1 MHTVSCTYKVV
12 VSIYGNYL
20 STVVTAYSNTCL
32 LKSLYTAATCPQ
44 WSTYLHSI
52 WEPPV
57 HSGQHTCTVY
67 GSHLSTVV
75 NIRTCTV
82 YGSHLS
88 TVVNI
93 PAQYMAATCPQW
105 STYLHS
111 IWQPPVHS
119 GQHTCTVYGSH
130 LSTVVNIP
138 AQYMAATCPQWSTY
152 LHSIWQP
159 PVHSGQHTC
168 TVYGSHLST
177 VVNIPA
183 QYMAAT
189 CPQWST
195 YLHSIWELAVYRIL
209 PNPNDNIQTHN
220 PKAASILGNYPNL
233 RGTGQNQ

>member
-1 MHTVSCTYKVV
+1 MSNNFYVFIINQLLADRPCKPTMVTVCKYHTCTVYGSHLSTVVNIPAQYMVYTYIMHTESCTYKLV

-32 LKSLYTAATCPQ
+32 LKSLYTAATCLQ

-52 WEPPV
+52 WE
-57 HSGQHTCTVY
+57 
-67 GSHLSTVV
+67 
-75 NIRTCTV
+75 
-82 YGSHLS
+82 
-88 TVVNI
+88 
-93 PAQYMAATCPQW
+93 
-105 STYLHS
+105 
-111 IWQPPVHS
+111 PPVHS

-152 LHSIWQP
+152 LYNIWQP
-159 PVHSGQHTC
+159 P
-168 TVYGSHLST
+168 
-177 VVNIPA
+177 

-195 YLHSIWELAVYRIL
+195 YLHTVYRIL

>member
-1 MHTVSCTYKVV
+1 MFIINRLLANRPCKPTMVTVCKYVYTYIMHTESCTYKLV

-32 LKSLYTAATCPQ
+32 LKSLYTAATCLQ

-57 HSGQHTCTVY
+57 Y
-67 GSHLSTVV
+67 
-75 NIRTCTV
+75 
-82 YGSHLS
+82 
-88 TVVNI
+88 
-93 PAQYMAATCPQW
+93 
-105 STYLHS
+105 
-111 IWQPPVHS
+111 S

-152 LHSIWQP
+152 LYNIWQP
-159 PVHSGQHTC
+159 P
-168 TVYGSHLST
+168 
-177 VVNIPA
+177 
-183 QYMAAT
+183 
-189 CPQWST
+189 
-195 YLHSIWELAVYRIL
+195 VYRIL

>member
-1 MHTVSCTYKVV
+1 MQVPYLHSIWQPPVHSGQHTCTVYDTYIMHTVSCTYKVV

-32 LKSLYTAATCPQ
+32 LKSLYTAATCLQ

-52 WEPPV
+52 WE
-57 HSGQHTCTVY
+57 
-67 GSHLSTVV
+67 
-75 NIRTCTV
+75 
-82 YGSHLS
+82 
-88 TVVNI
+88 
-93 PAQYMAATCPQW
+93 
-105 STYLHS
+105 
-111 IWQPPVHS
+111 
-119 GQHTCTVYGSH
+119 
-130 LSTVVNIP
+130 
-138 AQYMAATCPQWSTY
+138 
-152 LHSIWQP
+152 P

-195 YLHSIWELAVYRIL
+195 YLHSIWELAATCPQWSTYLHTVYRIL